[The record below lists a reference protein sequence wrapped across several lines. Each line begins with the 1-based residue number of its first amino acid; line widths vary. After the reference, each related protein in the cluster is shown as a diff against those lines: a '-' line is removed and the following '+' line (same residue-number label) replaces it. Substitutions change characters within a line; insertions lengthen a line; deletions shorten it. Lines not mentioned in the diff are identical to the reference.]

1 MARRNWSVMIALVI
15 ACGDGV
21 AAMGGSTVGSEGS
34 SGETGVAPTSS
45 TGTSTGSQGMT
56 EASTTGLATTGATE
70 APGETSSGEPGS
82 TSSTGGDTTG
92 EPSSGEP
99 GSSGE
104 PASTSST
111 GGDTT
116 GETGSTG
123 DMPVCLAPVES
134 AGGVVNFGGPGTEF
148 TTAFAIGPDGGRYSG
163 GAFSGNVDL
172 KPGGGAGFVQQGK
185 GQNMWLSKLSA
196 GGDYLYGYAWATSL
210 GGACSVRGAHA
221 DANGGVYVIGHFL
234 NDIDLDP
241 GPGVDMHSVGADL
254 GARGAF
260 LLRLGPAGEYL
271 WGRSWGPAV
280 MALGLGRSEDGSV
293 FVSGSFRGAV
303 DFDPGPGVDVQEATK
318 FVGGSSAFL
327 SRFDADGN
335 YLWGRTWGD
344 GGSAFGHHV
353 AINAVGDAVV
363 GGRVENTVDLDPG
376 PIMQLHETQGPADF
390 QVSRFTADGS
400 LVFAFGLEG
409 AGYENVNGVDF
420 APDGHVWVLGD
431 TNGAVID
438 VDPGVGETLVS
449 NPGTDYEN
457 FAARYDEAGAF
468 VQALSFAGQ
477 DYLRAITCDC
487 DGQLYL
493 GGNLEAEVDL
503 DPGPGVAMHV
513 SAGHRDAFTVALD
526 AAGAYRWSRSWP
538 NLEFSGTSELVLDG
552 DRMLHAQIDFMG
564 TIDADGGPGELLI
577 PSAGNQDV
585 MLQRL
590 RPSNGAW

>member
-1 MARRNWSVMIALVI
+1 MVRRSWGVMIVLVI
-15 ACGDGV
+15 ACGDEV
-21 AAMGGSTVGSEGS
+21 AATGGTGTSAGEGS

-56 EASTTGLATTGATE
+56 EASSTGVVTTGMTEASTTGVATTGTTE

-82 TSSTGGDTTG
+82 
-92 EPSSGEP
+92 SGEP
-99 GSSGE
+99 V
-104 PASTSST
+104 STSST
-111 GGDTT
+111 SGD
-116 GETGSTG
+116 TGSTG

-163 GAFSGNVDL
+163 GAFGGSVDL
-172 KPGGGAGFVQQGK
+172 KPGGGAGFVQQGN

-196 GGDYLYGYAWATSL
+196 EGDYLYGYAWATSF
-210 GGACSVRGAHA
+210 GGSCAVRGAVA
-221 DANGGVYVIGHFL
+221 DADGGVYVIGHFP

-241 GPGVDMHSVGADL
+241 GPGVDMHSMGADS
-254 GARGAF
+254 ARGAF

-271 WGRSWGPAV
+271 WGRSWGPTVLAF
-280 MALGLGRSEDGSV
+280 GLGRSDDGSV
-293 FVSGSFRGAV
+293 FVSGYFRGAV
-303 DFDPGPGVDVQEATK
+303 DFDPGPGVDVQESSKVVNA
-318 FVGGSSAFL
+318 VSAFL

-344 GGSAFGHHV
+344 GGSAYGFHV
-353 AINAVGDAVV
+353 AVDAVGDVVV
-363 GGRVENTVDLDPG
+363 GGRVQNTVDLDPG
-376 PIMQLHETQGPADF
+376 PIVQLHETQGPADF

-400 LVFAFGLEG
+400 LVFAFGLQG
-409 AGYENVNGVDF
+409 GGYENVNGVDI

-431 TNGAVID
+431 SNGAALD
-438 VDPGVGETLVS
+438 VDPGVGETLVI
-449 NPGTDYEN
+449 NPGTDYQN

-468 VQALSFAGQ
+468 VQVLSFEGQ
-477 DYLRAITCDC
+477 DHLRAITCDC

-493 GGNLEAEVDL
+493 GGNFEVEVDL
-503 DPGPGVAMHV
+503 DPGPGVAMHG
-513 SAGHRDAFTVALD
+513 SAGHVDAFTVALD

-538 NLEFSGTSELVLDG
+538 NLEFSGTSDLALDG
-552 DRMLHAQIDFMG
+552 DRMLHAQIDFVG

-590 RPSNGAW
+590 RPSDGAW